1 MQTYA
6 CMWVLDPFFL
16 ESKLQQRNAQVSKYR
31 EIRDWLVNL
40 ILIVRRVAKFG
51 VNLHRRR
58 ETKTGSFARIL
69 HYLQLL
75 PSKWL
80 SSIWNNKILERL

>member
-16 ESKLQQRNAQVSKYR
+16 ESKLQQRNAQVLKYR

-51 VNLHRRR
+51 VNLHGRR
-58 ETKTGSFARIL
+58 ETGRFARIL
-69 HYLQLL
+69 HD
-75 PSKWL
+75 L
-80 SSIWNNKILERL
+80 SFCLRNGCSQFGMNKRLERL